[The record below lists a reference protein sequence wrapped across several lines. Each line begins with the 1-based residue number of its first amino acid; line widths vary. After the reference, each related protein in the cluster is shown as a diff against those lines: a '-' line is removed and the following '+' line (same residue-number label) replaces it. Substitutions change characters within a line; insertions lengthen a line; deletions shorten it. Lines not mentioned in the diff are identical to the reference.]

1 VLYDA
6 RETLLLLFVF
16 LQTTLGVVDNH
27 KHLQNGPIVDPR
39 ASGGHGTNPVAS
51 MEALVSLPGG
61 GARCVSCLWKFA
73 ETWNIHIHIHIH
85 IHGRTRQTRFAALVP
100 T

>member
-51 MEALVSLPGG
+51 MEALVSLPG
-61 GARCVSCLWKFA
+61 
-73 ETWNIHIHIHIH
+73 NIHIHIHIH